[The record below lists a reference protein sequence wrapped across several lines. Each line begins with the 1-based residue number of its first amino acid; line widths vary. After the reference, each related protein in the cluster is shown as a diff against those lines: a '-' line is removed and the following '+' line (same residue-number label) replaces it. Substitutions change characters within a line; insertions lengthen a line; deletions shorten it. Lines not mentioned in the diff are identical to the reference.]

1 MFQLPADCLNEIF
14 EHLENEKFTLQSC
27 MLVNRYWCGV
37 SVRIF
42 WRNVRNYNTS
52 NFSTLIA
59 CLPITS
65 KEILYNNG
73 IVISTP
79 TLKTPAF
86 NYASFCKVLS
96 VNRVYYK
103 IEKLLENQQNIS
115 PQSLKNYTPVVAQEI
130 FQMFMKEISSLRSLS
145 FYSYPDMTFN
155 IYFIGAKDCLKNL
168 TELCCS
174 SDISTE
180 IFYQLSQTCYNIQ
193 SLTIGFER
201 TITDG
206 IADLISVQRNLKSF
220 DMMLCHGL
228 RVDEQTNIIFSSL
241 MSKIP
246 NTLIKLNVYGRNNY
260 FSLPFIANLSNLQKL
275 KLSFDNNKY
284 FVNFEKLQ
292 YTIFPQ
298 LQILKIPEKYPINGL
313 LIKFLENNGKNLKEI
328 YIGENK
334 FNCDNSLN
342 LAIAKFCPNL
352 KKISVG
358 IYYYELET
366 LKIIFN
372 NCKDLESIK
381 IWCGGKYFLTEKEA
395 LEAFANYSQNTYEL
409 ILYYQSKELFESPL
423 HPEELE
429 SFFIKW
435 TDRKPQKSLSL
446 VVVNY
451 NIYSLNTNDKNIEI
465 INKYIKLGIVKKF
478 KVTDFNDE
486 ECDIIS

>member
-27 MLVNRYWCGV
+27 
-37 SVRIF
+37 I
-42 WRNVRNYNTS
+42 
-52 NFSTLIA
+52 TLIA

-130 FQMFMKEISSLRSLS
+130 FQMFMKEISSLR
-145 FYSYPDMTFN
+145 
-155 IYFIGAKDCLKNL
+155 K
-168 TELCCS
+168 LCCS

-275 KLSFDNNKY
+275 KLSFDNIKY

-298 LQILKIPEKYPINGL
+298 LQVLKIPEKYPINL

-328 YIGENK
+328 YI
-334 FNCDNSLN
+334 
-342 LAIAKFCPNL
+342 
-352 KKISVG
+352 
-358 IYYYELET
+358 
-366 LKIIFN
+366 
-372 NCKDLESIK
+372 ESIK
-381 IWCGGKYFLTEKEA
+381 IWCGVKYFLTEKEA

>member
-1 MFQLPADCLNEIF
+1 
-14 EHLENEKFTLQSC
+14 

-73 IVISTP
+73 IFISTP
-79 TLKTPAF
+79 TLKTPTF

-220 DMMLCHGL
+220 DIMLCHGL

-246 NTLIKLNVYGRNNY
+246 NTL
-260 FSLPFIANLSNLQKL
+260 
-275 KLSFDNNKY
+275 
-284 FVNFEKLQ
+284 
-292 YTIFPQ
+292 
-298 LQILKIPEKYPINGL
+298 
-313 LIKFLENNGKNLKEI
+313 
-328 YIGENK
+328 
-334 FNCDNSLN
+334 
-342 LAIAKFCPNL
+342 
-352 KKISVG
+352 
-358 IYYYELET
+358 
-366 LKIIFN
+366 
-372 NCKDLESIK
+372 
-381 IWCGGKYFLTEKEA
+381 
-395 LEAFANYSQNTYEL
+395 
-409 ILYYQSKELFESPL
+409 
-423 HPEELE
+423 
-429 SFFIKW
+429 
-435 TDRKPQKSLSL
+435 
-446 VVVNY
+446 
-451 NIYSLNTNDKNIEI
+451 
-465 INKYIKLGIVKKF
+465 
-478 KVTDFNDE
+478 
-486 ECDIIS
+486 

>member
-130 FQMFMKEISSLRSLS
+130 FQMFMKEISSLR
-145 FYSYPDMTFN
+145 N
-155 IYFIGAKDCLKNL
+155 CLKNL

-275 KLSFDNNKY
+275 KLSFDNIKY

-298 LQILKIPEKYPINGL
+298 LQVLKIPEKYPINL

-328 YIGENK
+328 YI
-334 FNCDNSLN
+334 
-342 LAIAKFCPNL
+342 
-352 KKISVG
+352 
-358 IYYYELET
+358 
-366 LKIIFN
+366 
-372 NCKDLESIK
+372 ESIK
-381 IWCGGKYFLTEKEA
+381 IWCGVKYFLTEKEA